1 MTDLSSIISRVN
13 AESEVLDSNFKN
25 PGQIMINPT
34 NIINVK
40 TTEGIYRKLY
50 RNIADT
56 TYYIQA
62 GQAAGKR

>member
-1 MTDLSSIISRVN
+1 MTDLSSIISCVK

-40 TTEGIYRKLY
+40 TTEGIYTKLY
-50 RNIADT
+50 RNKADT
-56 TYYIQA
+56 SLFTAISYIQA
-62 GQAAGKR
+62 D